1 MPVGQQT
8 SHLGCSTGCAPVK
21 TVLRLLV
28 GMERSCLDHYSVL
41 FCIPSDICGHPSSS
55 FPPSRAGIWCS
66 YSEGVS
72 RSKPCAQQNLTS
84 KDNPLWLLLFTPAKN
99 EVIKEARTYL
109 FSPGHTGEA
118 QLSKYPVLLQSACS
132 GVALQVAKS
141 SAKCSDCHT
150 LHPLPISQRRASQ
163 KDL

>member
-1 MPVGQQT
+1 MIQSFFAFPLT
-8 SHLGCSTGCAPVK
+8 SVVTPAHLSLLPEQEFGALIVK
-21 TVLRLLV
+21 
-28 GMERSCLDHYSVL
+28 
-41 FCIPSDICGHPSSS
+41 
-55 FPPSRAGIWCS
+55 
-66 YSEGVS
+66 VS
-72 RSKPCAQQNLTS
+72 LAASKPCAQQNRTS